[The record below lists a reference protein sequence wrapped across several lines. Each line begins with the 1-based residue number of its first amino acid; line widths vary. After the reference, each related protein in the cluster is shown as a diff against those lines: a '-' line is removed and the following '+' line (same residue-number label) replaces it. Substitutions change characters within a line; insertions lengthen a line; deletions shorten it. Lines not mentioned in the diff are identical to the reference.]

1 MIKTLFSGVLLTL
14 CLGSALAQRSTADS
28 LFLMSDEEIQKFVS
42 VSKLDPNRSAL
53 LSAVFPGL
61 GQAYNGQYW
70 KLPLVYGGGLI
81 FAHYINYNH
90 KVYNELRNAL
100 IAEVDKDGST
110 TNPYG
115 FGKTSLERNTELFR
129 RNRDFLMILAGV
141 FYMLNIVD
149 AHVSAHLKEFD
160 INENLSMDIYPQI
173 QSSPLISPTVGLQL
187 AINIR

>member
-1 MIKTLFSGVLLTL
+1 MLARLLIGFLLVLSI
-14 CLGSALAQRSTADS
+14 GSAIGQRSKADS
-28 LFLMSDEEIQKFVS
+28 LFLMSDEEVKKFVS
-42 VSKLDPNRSAL
+42 VSRLDPNRSAL

-90 KVYNELRNAL
+90 KVYNELRNSL
-100 IAEVDKDGST
+100 IAEVDNDPT
-110 TNPYG
+110 TVNPYG
-115 FGKTSLERNTELFR
+115 FNKTSLERNTELFR

-160 INENLSMDIYPQI
+160 INENLSMDIYPHF
-173 QSSPLISPTVGLQL
+173 QSSPLISPTVGIQL